1 MLLVGGLETN
11 YKNMDIYALDKK
23 LQAWQQEQENMQQ
36 VQKNVA
42 VASEQIMEQKK
53 RISELEQSLHKS
65 KLNEMHIDAEMQKQ
79 LRCNR
84 ELDKYIDQE

>member
-23 LQAWQQEQENMQQ
+23 LQAWQLEQENMQQ

-42 VASEQIMEQKK
+42 VASEQKMS
-53 RISELEQSLHKS
+53 RRRGSQSWS
-65 KLNEMHIDAEMQKQ
+65 RACINQS
-79 LRCNR
+79 
-84 ELDKYIDQE
+84 

>member
-1 MLLVGGLETN
+1 MVGGLETN

-65 KLNEMHIDAEMQKQ
+65 KLNEMHIDQ
-79 LRCNR
+79 
-84 ELDKYIDQE
+84 